1 MSKYERLEK
10 ELLDGFGYN
19 EPIIIK
25 EINDE
30 KKYDLEKELFRK
42 YLSRLYETKKS
53 NDMNMA
59 STISLPNKLQLR
71 QVAEADQA
79 NSSSYRNSDRKYF

>member
-10 ELLDGFGYN
+10 ELLDDFGYN

-25 EINDE
+25 EINVE

-53 NDMNMA
+53 DDMNMA
-59 STISLPNKLQLR
+59 STIYLPNKLQLR

-79 NSSSYRNSDRKYF
+79 NSSSYGNSDRKYF

>member
-10 ELLDGFGYN
+10 ELLDNFGYN

-25 EINDE
+25 EINVE

-42 YLSRLYETKKS
+42 YLSRLYETKK
-53 NDMNMA
+53 
-59 STISLPNKLQLR
+59 
-71 QVAEADQA
+71 
-79 NSSSYRNSDRKYF
+79 

>member
-10 ELLDGFGYN
+10 ELLDDFGYN

-25 EINDE
+25 EINVE

-53 NDMNMA
+53 DDMKMA
-59 STISLPNKLQLR
+59 STIYLPNKLQLR

-79 NSSSYRNSDRKYF
+79 NSSSYGNSDRKYF